1 MRKKYI
7 LFLII
12 LAIAAVF
19 CFIGINNKKYNGLD
33 SESRE
38 RIVQKS
44 NPKASI
50 YREIIYDDNH
60 ILSEL
65 NTSNGEKGIAVFSK
79 EGKKYV
85 MNHSYY
91 RDRDLILHDMAIIG
105 DTWYHAYLYEIPNP
119 DYALITVEAEGESPK
134 TYKKDADGIILIEM
148 PEGDHSISISYFD
161 TFGNKYE

>member
-7 LFLII
+7 LCLII
-12 LAIAAVF
+12 LVLAAAF
-19 CFIGINNKKYNGLD
+19 CVIGINNKKYNGLD
-33 SESRE
+33 SASRE
-38 RIVQKS
+38 LIVQKS
-44 NPKASI
+44 NPKATI
-50 YREIIYDDNH
+50 YREIVYDSEH

-65 NTSNGEKGIAVFSK
+65 NTSDGKKGIAVFSK

-91 RDRDLILHDMAIIG
+91 RDKDSILHDMAIIG

-119 DYALITVEAEGESPK
+119 DYALITVEAEGEQPK
-134 TYKKDADGIILIEM
+134 TYKENAVGIILIEM
-148 PEGDHSISISYFD
+148 PEGNHSISICYYD